1 MRGSPPKAILPLTNS
16 SISHGNT
23 SIMGDTRKDSMT
35 KPGSRKGSVVEK
47 PLDLD
52 DILVNELGQFG
63 RFQLKNLLLVA
74 IPIAMSAFMSEYIFS
89 AAAIPH
95 R

>member
-1 MRGSPPKAILPLTNS
+1 MAS
-16 SISHGNT
+16 
-23 SIMGDTRKDSMT
+23 D
-35 KPGSRKGSVVEK
+35 RKGSVLEK

-52 DILVNELGQFG
+52 DVLVNELGQFG
-63 RFQLKNLLLVA
+63 RYQMLNLLLVSV
-74 IPIAMSAFMSEYIFS
+74 PIIMSAFMSEYIFS